1 MQLTHTL
8 AIGDSEVHYTVLGE
22 GPPILMLH
30 GWGVDHR
37 LMSGPLEALFAD
49 DSLRFRRIYPDLPG
63 MGASRAGASVR
74 NSDQMLEILLRFVEA
89 VIPGE
94 DFLLAGESYGGHLA
108 RGLLREVPARVRG
121 LMLLCP
127 LIVPGYRQGTVP
139 PARVLE
145 RDEALLS
152 RLSTAER
159 EAFTYITVRQTEAVW
174 RDFARDIY
182 PALAAGDRAF
192 LDTRLDGAFSRPIHE
207 TPLAFDKPALVLLG
221 RQDAEVGYVDQ
232 TRLCLDLPRASV
244 VILDAAGHNLQIEQK
259 PLFLALVRD
268 WLERVEG
275 T

>member
-8 AIGDSEVHYTVLGE
+8 AIGDSEIHYTVLGE

-37 LMSGPLEALFAD
+37 LMSGPLEELFAD
-49 DSLRFRRIYPDLPG
+49 GSLRFRRIYVDLPG

-74 NSDQMLEILLRFVEA
+74 NSDQMQEILQRFIEM

-94 DFLLAGESYGGHLA
+94 GFLLAGESYGGHLA
-108 RGLLREVPARVRG
+108 RGLLREVAARVRG

-139 PARVLE
+139 APRVLE
-145 RDEALLS
+145 RDEALLA
-152 RLSTAER
+152 RLSPTER
-159 EAFTYITVRQTEAVW
+159 DAFTYITVRQTETVW

-182 PALAAGDRAF
+182 PALSAGDRSF
-192 LDTRLDGAFSRPIHE
+192 LETRLDGAFSQPIHE
-207 TPLAFDKPALVLLG
+207 LPLEFDKPALVLLG
-221 RQDAEVGYVDQ
+221 RQDAEVGYADQ
-232 TRLCLDLPRASV
+232 TRLYLDLPRASV

-259 PLFLALVRD
+259 RVFQALVRD
-268 WLERVEG
+268 WLERVER